1 VSAPPPILE
10 VTDLVV
16 TFGGVRAVDGVT
28 FSVARDE
35 LHGLIGPNGAGKTTT
50 IDALT
55 GFVSHRGRIQFEG
68 DALDGL
74 PAHERARAG
83 VARTFQSLE
92 LFDDLTVRENCQVGP
107 SRGNR
112 ENDVDAALDLFDLG
126 SVAERTPSELSLGH
140 RKLVAV
146 ARALASK
153 PRLLLLDEPAAGLD
167 SAESQLLGRHLRAV
181 VESGVTVLLVDH
193 DMGLVLGVCDHV
205 TVLDFGRVLAS
216 GPPSEVRADREVI
229 DAYLGAQTHGDPA
242 ATTA

>member
-1 VSAPPPILE
+1 VSARPPILD

-16 TFGGVRAVDGVT
+16 SFGGVRAVDGVT
-28 FSVARDE
+28 FSVAPGQ

-68 DALDGL
+68 RALDGL

-107 SRGNR
+107 NRGNR
-112 ENDVDAALDLFDLG
+112 ESDVEGALDLFDLR
-126 SVAERTPSELSLGH
+126 SVGERTPSELSLGH

-167 SAESQLLGRHLRAV
+167 SAESRLFGQHLRAV

-229 DAYLGAQTHGDPA
+229 DAYLGAQRHGDPA